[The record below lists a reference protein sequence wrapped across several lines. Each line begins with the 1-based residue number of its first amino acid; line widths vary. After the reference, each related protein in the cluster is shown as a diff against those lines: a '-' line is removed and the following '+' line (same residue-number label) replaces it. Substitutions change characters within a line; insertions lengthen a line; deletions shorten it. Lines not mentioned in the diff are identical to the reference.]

1 MKKTLVSALTTALVV
16 GAASTTFAAANPF
29 EDVPAD
35 HWAYDAVAQLA
46 KDGVVEGY
54 GDGTYVGDAAIT
66 RYEMAQMVAKAMT
79 KSDLKHA
86 DKAMVDKLAAEFAD
100 ELNNLGV
107 RVAKLEKKIDNVKY
121 DGILRYTW
129 NNTRIDG
136 NSQHGNGNDWR
147 LRLSMHSEINENWTG
162 HARMEY
168 ITNMD
173 DAKNCKQVLVNRL
186 WAEGQYGNT
195 NIQLGKFPYYT
206 MVDDGMI
213 FDDDFAGGQVTF
225 GKDVKVKV
233 VAGRYSN
240 TSAGIFT
247 NAETGLDKTVSMQGI
262 EVYSKAKKFTW
273 GASYHNVVD
282 KQLFDKNMGVWAIGL
297 GYKFNKDW
305 GIKAA
310 YAQSNADNYTT
321 KDNNW
326 GKKAYS
332 IEVDFKEADMNK
344 PGTWG
349 AFIAYRHLG
358 QYAAIAPTYNSI
370 FNSVKGWHV
379 GAKVAMMKNV
389 LGYLE
394 YFYGKRIGDGVNAEG
409 AWTDGTKTRT
419 IFGRVEM
426 YF

>member
-129 NNTRIDG
+129 ENRRYEKDSEHSNT
-136 NSQHGNGNDWR
+136 NDWR

-162 HARMEY
+162 HARIEY
-168 ITNMD
+168 VTNMD
-173 DAKNCKQVLVNRL
+173 NAKNCTQINCNRL

-206 MVDDGMI
+206 MVDDGMV
-213 FDDDFAGGQVTF
+213 FDDDLAGGQVTF
-225 GKDVKVKV
+225 GKDVKAKIMV
-233 VAGRYSN
+233 GRYN
-240 TSAGIFT
+240 DAGGAT
-247 NAETGLDKTVSMQGI
+247 WNVGKTFSMQGI
-262 EVYSKAKKFTW
+262 EIYSKAKKFMW
-273 GASYHNVVD
+273 GVSYHNFAETAT
-282 KQLFDKNMGVWAIGL
+282 FDKNMGLWAVGL

-305 GIKAA
+305 TLKGA
-310 YAQSNADNYTT
+310 YAQSNK
-321 KDNNW
+321 KDVQSAE
-326 GKKAYS
+326 KKAYN
-332 IEVDFKEADMNK
+332 IEIDYKDADMNK

-349 AFIAYRHLG
+349 AWLAYRHIGNYGSGVL
-358 QYAAIAPTYNSI
+358 TYNS
-370 FNSVKGWHV
+370 FDAKGVKAWNIGV
-379 GAKVAMMKNV
+379 KVAVMKNV

-394 YFYGKRIGDGVNAEG
+394 YLNGKTITDGV
-409 AWTDGTKTRT
+409 KTT
-419 IFGRVEM
+419 NLFGRIEM